1 MSEVERITDQLQ
13 RAFEGN
19 AWHGPSVRE
28 VLEGVTA
35 EQAARYPAP
44 QGHSI
49 WEIALHIAVWESIVR
64 RRLAGE
70 VIVEISDEEDW
81 RRPADTSA
89 VAWKKTLEELQHGH
103 QQLQQT
109 VAGLSDEQ
117 LQATVSGKD
126 YSVYFM
132 LHGVVQ
138 HDLYH
143 AGQIALL
150 KKAVS

>member
-1 MSEVERITDQLQ
+1 MSEVERIADQLQ

-28 VLEGVTA
+28 VLKGVNA
-35 EQAARYPAP
+35 EQAARYPVP
-44 QGHSI
+44 GGHSI
-49 WEIALHIAVWESIVR
+49 WEIVLHIAVWESIVC

-81 RRPADTSA
+81 RRPPDTGK
-89 VAWKKTLEELQHGH
+89 VAWKGTQEELLNGH
-103 QQLQQT
+103 QQLQEA
-109 VAGLSDEQ
+109 VAGLSDAQ
-117 LQATVSGKD
+117 LQEAVSGKD
-126 YSVYFM
+126 YSVYFL
-132 LHGVVQ
+132 LHGIIQ

-150 KKAVS
+150 KKA